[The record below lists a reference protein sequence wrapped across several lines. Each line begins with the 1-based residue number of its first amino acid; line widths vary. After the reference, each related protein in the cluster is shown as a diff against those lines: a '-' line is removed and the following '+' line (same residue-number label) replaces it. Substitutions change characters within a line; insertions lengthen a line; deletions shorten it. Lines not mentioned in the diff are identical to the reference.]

1 MKQTILSLENV
12 TVELLSGGEIR
23 QVLQNISFDVFP
35 GEILGLVGES
45 GSGKSV
51 TAAAIMQLLPGGS
64 KAIAGGK
71 ILFKGQDL
79 VNKTPAQMQA
89 IRGNEMAMIFQ
100 EPMTSLNPVFTI
112 GTQFVDIIR
121 THKAVTKHE
130 AIQQALNMLKAV
142 HIPDSERIFQSY
154 PYELSGG
161 MRQRVMIAMAQSCSP
176 SLLIADEPT
185 TALDVT
191 IQAQI
196 LRLLRT
202 TVQNSQSSVIF
213 ISHDLGVISQLCQR
227 VAVMYAGEIV
237 ECGRVETILQ
247 DPKHP
252 YTKALLHSIPDFST
266 KGRTLT
272 SIPGTVP
279 DVRAIVNGCR
289 FHPRCAERQEVCSK
303 QKPASITLPENHRIN
318 CWQASKERY

>member
-1 MKQTILSLENV
+1 
-12 TVELLSGGEIR
+12 
-23 QVLQNISFDVFP
+23 
-35 GEILGLVGES
+35 
-45 GSGKSV
+45 
-51 TAAAIMQLLPGGS
+51 
-64 KAIAGGK
+64 
-71 ILFKGQDL
+71 
-79 VNKTPAQMQA
+79 
-89 IRGNEMAMIFQ
+89 
-100 EPMTSLNPVFTI
+100 
-112 GTQFVDIIR
+112 
-121 THKAVTKHE
+121 
-130 AIQQALNMLKAV
+130 MLKAV

-196 LRLLRT
+196 LRLLRAS
-202 TVQNSQSSVIF
+202 VKNSRSSAIF

-237 ECGRVETILQ
+237 ECGMVETILQ

-279 DVRAIVNGCR
+279 DVRAVVNGCR

-303 QKPASITLPENHRIN
+303 QKPVSISLQENHHIN
-318 CWQASKERY
+318 CWKVSRERY